1 MLHSLSI
8 RDLAV
13 VGKVDLSIASGMSVI
28 TGETG
33 AGKSI
38 LVDAL
43 ALIAGGR
50 GDSGAV
56 RTGAERT
63 EIAAEFD
70 LSRLPLVQQWL
81 QDQALDDE
89 HNCLL
94 RRVVRAD
101 GGSRGFING
110 RAATLLQLRELAGLL
125 VEIHGHVATLTLN
138 SPPVNALTRTLND
151 ELTRALDQISE
162 IDDIRAVVLTG
173 AGKVFCA
180 GADLKG
186 RAEVIKGSGD
196 LPAHSRRTRE
206 CFHAIRECAK
216 PVVIAI
222 NGAALG
228 SGVAMAASADIL
240 VASTATRLGLPE
252 VDVGLLGGC
261 RHAMRLFS
269 HSRLRRMALT
279 GMRVDGPE
287 LYRLGIVEAC
297 VAPEDLMATAM
308 EIAQT
313 IASKSPVS
321 TRMGKHTLNVI
332 EDMSLRDG
340 YRYEQDMTA
349 QIAKTDDAKEAQAAF
364 REKRAPVFTGR

>member
-1 MLHSLSI
+1 MH
-8 RDLAV
+8 DLTQLRV
-13 VGKVDLSIASGMSVI
+13 
-28 TGETG
+28 
-33 AGKSI
+33 
-38 LVDAL
+38 
-43 ALIAGGR
+43 
-50 GDSGAV
+50 
-56 RTGAERT
+56 
-63 EIAAEFD
+63 EIADHIA
-70 LSRLPLVQQWL
+70 V
-81 QDQALDDE
+81 
-89 HNCLL
+89 
-94 RRVVRAD
+94 
-101 GGSRGFING
+101 
-110 RAATLLQLRELAGLL
+110 
-125 VEIHGHVATLTLN
+125 LTLD

-151 ELTRALDQISE
+151 ELTLALDRISE
-162 IDDIRAVVLTG
+162 LDEVRVVVLTG

-186 RAEVIKGSGD
+186 RAQNIKGPGD

-216 PVVIAI
+216 PVICAL

-228 SGVAMAASADIL
+228 SGLAMAASSDIL
-240 VASTATRLGLPE
+240 IASEKSSLGLPE

-269 HSRLRRMALT
+269 HSKLRRMMLT
-279 GMRVDGPE
+279 GLRVPGAE

-297 VAPEDLMATAM
+297 TSPEELMPQALELAR
-308 EIAQT
+308 T

-349 QIAKTDDAKEAQAAF
+349 LIGKSSDAKEAQAAF
-364 REKRAPVFTGR
+364 REKRPAVFTGQ